1 MEATGM
7 SGDLAFV
14 FPGQGSQQVGMGH
27 DLYAA
32 FAEARAV
39 FDQADEI
46 LGFPLSGLCFA
57 GPPEELNDTINTQ
70 PALFTTSMACLRVI
84 EARVGR
90 SALDDRLAF
99 MAGHSLGEYSALCA
113 ASAIDFAAGLKL
125 VRERGR
131 LMKEAGDVS
140 PGGMAVII
148 KLDTDVVDEICRQAS
163 RETGRPVQGA
173 NYNSPGQI
181 VISGDKEALARAME
195 LAEERKARRVIPVNI
210 SVAAHSPLMVRANE
224 AFRQAVEAAPLQVPA
239 VPVIANVTARPLD
252 SQEAV
257 HQELVAQLTSPVR
270 WTDSVRYMVEHGA
283 RAFVEIGPK
292 EVLKGL
298 IGRIDKGVEAS
309 SVGDVA
315 SIEALAL

>member
-1 MEATGM
+1 M
-7 SGDLAFV
+7 SRDLAFV
-14 FPGQGSQQVGMGH
+14 FPGQGSQYVGMGQ
-27 DLYAA
+27 DLYEA

-46 LGFPLSGLCFA
+46 LGFPLSRLCFA

-70 PALFTTSMACLRVI
+70 PALFTVSIACLRTI
-84 EARVGR
+84 EARLGL
-90 SALDDRLAF
+90 ADRLAF

-113 ASAIDFAAGLKL
+113 AGAVDFTAGLKL

-131 LMKEAGDVS
+131 LMKEAGDIS

-148 KLDTDVVDEICRQAS
+148 KLDDDVVDEICRQAS
-163 RETGRPVQGA
+163 QETGRPVQGA

-195 LAEERKARRVIPVNI
+195 LAQERKARRVIPVNI
-210 SVAAHSPLMVRANE
+210 SVAAHSPLMARANE

-239 VPVIANVTARPLD
+239 VPVVANVTARPLD
-252 SQEAV
+252 SREAV

-270 WTDSVRYMVEHGA
+270 WTDSVRYMVDHGA
-283 RAFVEIGPK
+283 KTFVEIGAK
-292 EVLKGL
+292 DVLSGL
-298 IGRIDKGVEAS
+298 IGRIDEGVKAIP
-309 SVGDVA
+309 VGDVA
-315 SIEALAL
+315 TIETLKL

>member
-1 MEATGM
+1 M
-7 SGDLAFV
+7 SRDLAFV
-14 FPGQGSQQVGMGH
+14 FPGQGSQYVGMGQ
-27 DLYAA
+27 DLYEA

-46 LGFPLSGLCFA
+46 LGFPLSRLCFA

-70 PALFTTSMACLRVI
+70 PALFTVSIACLRTI
-84 EARVGR
+84 EARLGLV
-90 SALDDRLAF
+90 DRLAF

-113 ASAIDFAAGLKL
+113 AGAVDFTAGLKL

-131 LMKEAGDVS
+131 LMKEAGDIS

-148 KLDTDVVDEICRQAS
+148 KLDDDVVDEICRQAS
-163 RETGRPVQGA
+163 QETGRPVQGA

-195 LAEERKARRVIPVNI
+195 LAQERKARRVIPVNI
-210 SVAAHSPLMVRANE
+210 SVAAHSPLMARANE

-239 VPVIANVTARPLD
+239 VPVVANVTARPLD
-252 SQEAV
+252 SREAV

-270 WTDSVRYMVEHGA
+270 WTDSVRYMVDHGA
-283 RAFVEIGPK
+283 KTFVEIGAK
-292 EVLKGL
+292 DVLSGL
-298 IGRIDKGVEAS
+298 IGRIDEGVKAIP
-309 SVGDVA
+309 VGDVA
-315 SIEALAL
+315 TIETLKL